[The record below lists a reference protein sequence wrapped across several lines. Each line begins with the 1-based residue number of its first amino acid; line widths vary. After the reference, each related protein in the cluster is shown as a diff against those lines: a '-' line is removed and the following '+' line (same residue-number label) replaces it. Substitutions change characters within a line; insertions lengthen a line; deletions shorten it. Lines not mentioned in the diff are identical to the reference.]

1 MLLQLGE
8 AEEAAEVLTQATRAA
23 PGNRLLW
30 TMLGMAYRDSLSFKK
45 AKQAL
50 QTASQ
55 LDPRYQITFS
65 TTIFRV
71 GFKGSQASVQSPS
84 LCPPAPVTRYSQV
97 PNRKPQTANRKVSS
111 LLLCSSSK
119 M

>member
-8 AEEAAEVLTQATRAA
+8 AEEAAEVLVQATKAA

-55 LDPRYQITFS
+55 LDPRYGCNIVLGNQTPCTMLGMTHCS
-65 TTIFRV
+65 RD
-71 GFKGSQASVQSPS
+71 G
-84 LCPPAPVTRYSQV
+84 V
-97 PNRKPQTANRKVSS
+97 PRLP
-111 LLLCSSSK
+111 
-119 M
+119 